1 MREVDRMAIEAKTS
15 FLHQMEKRLETTTT
29 ADTMARVLSIT
40 ADVMEGFDM
49 REIGIEE
56 ETDDMLE
63 CFLQAMDVQGR
74 SPKTIAHYRLILGKL
89 LVEVKVSARRV
100 TVYHLRSYLAKQKER
115 GLKDSTLAHH
125 REVFSSFFGWL
136 FREGLI
142 EKNPVV
148 NLGNIKVA
156 KEEKK
161 VFSDIDMEKMKQH
174 GRRAIDKAIITFLA
188 STGCRVAELVGLDRT
203 ALDLENLECVV
214 RGKGNKERTVY
225 IDSVTAMYV
234 KKYLATRTDDNPAL
248 FVTRTQER
256 FNTGGIR
263 DMLRRLEE
271 RSGVEHIH
279 PHKFRRT
286 LATNL
291 ARRNMPIQ
299 TIAAILGH
307 EKIETT
313 MEYIVMNKENTKIQ
327 YRQYY
332 AG

>member
-1 MREVDRMAIEAKTS
+1 MAIEAKAS
-15 FLHQMEKRLETTTT
+15 FLRQMEKSLSSTTT
-29 ADTMARVLSIT
+29 ADTMAKVLSIV

-49 REIGIEE
+49 REIGFEE
-56 ETDDMLE
+56 EQDDMLD
-63 CFLQAMDVQGR
+63 CFLQAMDVQSR
-74 SPKTIAHYRLILGKL
+74 SMKTISHYRLILGKL
-89 LVEVKVSARRV
+89 LAEVKVPARRI
-100 TVYHLRSYLAKQKER
+100 TVSHLRSYLAKQKER

-148 NLGNIKVA
+148 NLGSIKVA

-161 VFSDIDMEKMKQH
+161 VFSDIDMEKMKQN
-174 GRRAIDKAIITFLA
+174 GRRAVDKAIITFLA
-188 STGCRVAELVGLDRT
+188 STGCRVAELVGLDRN

-225 IDSVTAMYV
+225 IDNVTAMYV
-234 KKYLATRTDDNPAL
+234 KKYLATRTDDCPAL
-248 FVTRTQER
+248 FVTRTNER

-263 DMLRRLEE
+263 DMLKRLEE

-299 TIAAILGH
+299 TIAAVLGH

-313 MEYIVMNKENTKIQ
+313 MEYIVMNKENTKMQ

-332 AG
+332 AV

>member
-1 MREVDRMAIEAKTS
+1 MAIEAKAS
-15 FLHQMEKRLETTTT
+15 FMRQMEKELASTTT
-29 ADTMARVLSIT
+29 AATMAKVLSIV

-49 REIGIEE
+49 REIGFEE
-56 ETDDMLE
+56 EQDDMLE

-74 SPKTIAHYRLILGKL
+74 SQKTIVHYRLILGKML
-89 LVEVKVSARRV
+89 EETKVSA
-100 TVYHLRSYLAKQKER
+100 RSYLAKQKER

-148 NLGNIKVA
+148 NLGSIKVA

-161 VFSDIDMEKMKQH
+161 VFSDIDMEKMKQN
-174 GRRAIDKAIITFLA
+174 GRRAVDKAIITFLA
-188 STGCRVAELVGLDRT
+188 STGCRVAELVGLDRN

-225 IDSVTAMYV
+225 IDNVTAMYV
-234 KKYLATRTDDNPAL
+234 KKYLATRTDDCPAL
-248 FVTRTQER
+248 FVTRTNER

-263 DMLRRLEE
+263 DMLKRLEE

-286 LATNL
+286 LATSL

-313 MEYIVMNKENTKIQ
+313 MEYIVMNKENTKMQ

-332 AG
+332 AV

>member
-1 MREVDRMAIEAKTS
+1 MAIEAKTS
-15 FLHQMEKRLETTTT
+15 FLRQMEKELSTTTT
-29 ADTMARVLSIT
+29 ADMMAKVLSIV
-40 ADVMEGFDM
+40 ADVMEGFDV

-74 SPKTIAHYRLILGKL
+74 SPKTLAHYRLILGML
-89 LVEVKVSARRV
+89 MEEVKVSARRV

-174 GRRAIDKAIITFLA
+174 GRRAVDKAIITFLA

-248 FVTRTQER
+248 FVTRAQER

>member
-1 MREVDRMAIEAKTS
+1 MAIEAKAS
-15 FLHQMEKRLETTTT
+15 FLRQAEKKLSTEVT
-29 ADTMARVLSIT
+29 ADTMAKVLSIM
-40 ADVMEGFDM
+40 ADVMEGYDL

-74 SPKTIAHYRLILGKL
+74 SKKTINHYRLILSKL
-89 LVEVKVSARRV
+89 LSKVKVSARRV
-100 TVYHLRSYLAKQKER
+100 TVYHLRSFLADEKER

-136 FREGLI
+136 HREGLI

-148 NLGNIKVA
+148 NLGSIKVA
-156 KEEKK
+156 KAEKK
-161 VFSDIDMEKMKQH
+161 VFTDIDLEKLRQ
-174 GRRAIDKAIITFLA
+174 GCTRLVDKAIICFLA
-188 STGCRVAELVGLDRT
+188 STGCRVAELVGLDRE

-225 IDSVTAMYV
+225 LDNVTAMYV
-234 KKYLATRTDDNPAL
+234 RNYLATRKDDCPAL
-248 FVTRTQER
+248 FATRTRER
-256 FNTGGIR
+256 FQTGGVR
-263 DMLRRLEE
+263 DMLKRLEE
-271 RSGVEHIH
+271 RSGVEHVH

-286 LATNL
+286 LATSL

-313 MEYIVMNKENTKIQ
+313 MEYIVMNKENTKLQ

-332 AG
+332 AC

>member
-1 MREVDRMAIEAKTS
+1 MAIEAKAS
-15 FLHQMEKRLETTTT
+15 FLRMAEKKLSTEVTAET
-29 ADTMARVLSIT
+29 MSKVLSIM

-49 REIGIEE
+49 REMNIEE
-56 ETDDMLE
+56 EQDDMLE

-74 SPKTIAHYRLILGKL
+74 SRKTITHYRLILSKMMA
-89 LVEVKVSARRV
+89 EAKVSARRI
-100 TVYHLRSYLAKQKER
+100 TVHHLRSYLAKQKER

-142 EKNPVV
+142 ERNPVI
-148 NLGNIKVA
+148 NLGSIKVA

-161 VFSDIDMEKMKQH
+161 VFTDIDMEKMRQGCK
-174 GRRAIDKAIITFLA
+174 RLVDRAIISFLA
-188 STGCRVAELVGLDRT
+188 STGCRVAELVGLDRS
-203 ALDLENLECVV
+203 ALDLDSLECVV

-225 IDSVTAMYV
+225 LDNVTAMYIRN
-234 KKYLATRTDDNPAL
+234 YLATRRDVCPAL
-248 FVTRTQER
+248 FVTRTRER
-256 FNTGGIR
+256 FQTGGIR
-263 DMLRRLEE
+263 DMLKRLEE
-271 RSGVEHIH
+271 RSGVDHVH

-286 LATNL
+286 LATNM
-291 ARRNMPIQ
+291 AKRGMPIQ

-313 MEYIVMNKENTKIQ
+313 MEYIVLNKESTKMQ

-332 AG
+332 AC

>member
-1 MREVDRMAIEAKTS
+1 MAIEAKAS
-15 FLHQMEKRLETTTT
+15 FLRKMEKKQETETT
-29 ADTMARVLSIT
+29 ASTMAKVLSIV

-49 REIGIEE
+49 REIGFEE
-56 ETDDMLE
+56 EQDDMLE
-63 CFLQAMDVQGR
+63 CFLQALDVQGR
-74 SPKTIAHYRLILGKL
+74 SRKTIAHYRLILGKML
-89 LVEVKVSARRV
+89 EGTKVSARRV

-148 NLGNIKVA
+148 NLGSIKVA

-161 VFSDIDMEKMKQH
+161 VFSDIDMEKMKQN
-174 GRRAIDKAIITFLA
+174 GRRAVDKAIITFLA
-188 STGCRVAELVGLDRT
+188 STGCRVAELVGLDRN

-225 IDSVTAMYV
+225 LDNVTAMYV
-234 KKYLATRTDDNPAL
+234 KKYLATRTDDCPAL
-248 FVTRTQER
+248 FVTRSLER

-263 DMLRRLEE
+263 DMLKRLEE

-307 EKIETT
+307 ENIETT
-313 MEYIVMNKENTKIQ
+313 MQYIVLNKDNTKMQ

-332 AG
+332 AV

>member
-1 MREVDRMAIEAKTS
+1 MAIEAKVS
-15 FLHQMEKRLETTTT
+15 FLKSLEKQMGAELTVN
-29 ADTMARVLSIT
+29 MMSRVLSMVSN
-40 ADVMEGFDM
+40 VMEGYDM
-49 REIGIEE
+49 REINLQDEA
-56 ETDDMLE
+56 DDMLE

-74 SPKTIAHYRLILGKL
+74 SRKTIAHYRLILGKML
-89 LVEVKVSARRV
+89 AEVKVPARRI
-100 TVYHLRSYLAKQKER
+100 TVYHLRSYLAKEKER

-142 EKNPVV
+142 ERNPVI
-148 NLGNIKVA
+148 NLGSIKVA
-156 KEEKK
+156 KEQKQ
-161 VFSDIDMEKMKQH
+161 VFTDIDMEKMRQSCT
-174 GRRAIDKAIITFLA
+174 RVVDKAIITFLA
-188 STGCRVAELVGLDRT
+188 STGCRVAELVGLDRS

-225 IDSVTAMYV
+225 LDNVTAMYV
-234 KKYLATRTDDNPAL
+234 RNYLATRRDRCPAL
-248 FVTRTQER
+248 FVTRDRKR
-256 FNTGGIR
+256 FQTGGIR
-263 DMLRRLEE
+263 DMLKRLEE
-271 RSGVEHIH
+271 RSGVEHVH

-313 MEYIVMNKENTKIQ
+313 MQYIVMNRENTKLQ
-327 YRQYY
+327 YRQFY
-332 AG
+332 AC

>member
-1 MREVDRMAIEAKTS
+1 MAIEAKTS
-15 FLHQMEKRLETTTT
+15 FLRQMEKELASKTT
-29 ADTMARVLSIT
+29 ADTMAKVLSIV
-40 ADVMEGFDM
+40 ADVMEGFDL
-49 REIGIEE
+49 REIGFEE
-56 ETDDMLE
+56 EQDDMLE
-63 CFLQAMDVQGR
+63 CFLQALDVQGR
-74 SPKTIAHYRLILGKL
+74 SRKTIAHYRLILGKML
-89 LVEVKVSARRV
+89 EETKVSARRI

-148 NLGNIKVA
+148 NLGSIKVA

-161 VFSDIDMEKMKQH
+161 VFSDIDMEKMKQN
-174 GRRAIDKAIITFLA
+174 GRRAVDKAIITFLA
-188 STGCRVAELVGLDRT
+188 STGCRVAELVGLDRN

-225 IDSVTAMYV
+225 IDNVTAMYV
-234 KKYLATRTDDNPAL
+234 KKYLATRTDDCPAL
-248 FVTRTQER
+248 FVTRTNER

-263 DMLRRLEE
+263 DMLKRLEE

-286 LATNL
+286 LATSL

-313 MEYIVMNKENTKIQ
+313 MEYIVMNKESTKMQ

-332 AG
+332 AV

>member
-1 MREVDRMAIEAKTS
+1 MAIEAKTS
-15 FLHQMEKRLETTTT
+15 FLRQMEKELSTTTT
-29 ADTMARVLSIT
+29 ADMMAKVLSIIS
-40 ADVMEGFDM
+40 DVMEGFDL
-49 REIGIEE
+49 REISVEDE
-56 ETDDMLE
+56 QDDMLE
-63 CFLQAMDVQGR
+63 CFLQALDVQSR
-74 SPKTIAHYRLILGKL
+74 SKKTITHYRLVLGQML
-89 LVEVKVSARRV
+89 ASARTSARRI

-115 GLKDSTLAHH
+115 GLKDSTLAHF

-156 KEEKK
+156 KAEKK
-161 VFSDIDMEKMKQH
+161 VFTDIDMELM
-174 GRRAIDKAIITFLA
+174 RRNCRRKVDKAIICFLA
-188 STGCRVAELVGLDRT
+188 STGCRVAELVGLDRN
-203 ALDLENLECVV
+203 AIDLDNLECVV

-225 IDSVTAMYV
+225 LDTVTAMYV
-234 KKYLATRTDDNPAL
+234 RAYLASRTDDNPAL
-248 FVTRTQER
+248 FVTRTNER
-256 FNTGGIR
+256 FQTGGIR
-263 DMLRRLEE
+263 DLLKRLEGA
-271 RSGVEHIH
+271 SGVEHVH

-291 ARRNMPIQ
+291 AKRGMPIQ

-313 MEYIVMNKENTKIQ
+313 MEYIVMNKENTKLQ

-332 AG
+332 AV

>member
-1 MREVDRMAIEAKTS
+1 MAIEAKTS
-15 FLHQMEKRLETTTT
+15 FLRQMEKELSTTTT
-29 ADTMARVLSIT
+29 ADMMAKVLSIIS
-40 ADVMEGFDM
+40 DVMEGFDL
-49 REIGIEE
+49 REINVEDE
-56 ETDDMLE
+56 QDDMLE
-63 CFLQAMDVQGR
+63 CFLQALDVQSR
-74 SPKTIAHYRLILGKL
+74 SKKTIAHYRLVLGQML
-89 LVEVKVSARRV
+89 ASARTSARRI

-115 GLKDSTLAHH
+115 GLKDSTLAHF

-156 KEEKK
+156 KVEKK
-161 VFSDIDMEKMKQH
+161 VFTDIDMELM
-174 GRRAIDKAIITFLA
+174 RRNCRRKVDKAIICFLA
-188 STGCRVAELVGLDRT
+188 STGCRVAELVGLDRN
-203 ALDLENLECVV
+203 AIDLDNLECVV

-225 IDSVTAMYV
+225 LDTVTAMYV
-234 KKYLATRTDDNPAL
+234 RAYLASRTDDNPAL
-248 FVTRTQER
+248 FVTRTNER
-256 FNTGGIR
+256 FQTGGIR
-263 DMLRRLEE
+263 DLLKRLEGA
-271 RSGVEHIH
+271 SGVEHVH

-291 ARRNMPIQ
+291 AKRGMPIQ

-313 MEYIVMNKENTKIQ
+313 MEYIVMNKENTKLQ

-332 AG
+332 AV